1 MDEKTLKLKPKEITI
16 ILQALTERPHKEVV
30 SIINK
35 IVEQTAG
42 TQQNKRGRNDDNIR

>member
-16 ILQALTERPHKEVV
+16 ILQALSERPHKEVV
-30 SIINK
+30 STINK

-42 TQQNKRGRNDDNIR
+42 NTEKMEEKR